1 MIAADRETGPTP
13 VERSVSIGTW
23 NMDHWKRT
31 PQQRQE
37 AWDYLQKAG
46 KADVMLLQE
55 SIAPSGMPRTRFVHR
70 EIAGRRHWGS
80 SVVAFAHDLETEEID
95 AVRTRY
101 GATRFSMLGSLPGSV
116 IVARIHVPEVGPITC
131 VSVYGAMDDDV
142 YAQTRMFRVIADL
155 IPLFD
160 SGDGRRVILGGDFNI
175 TTATRPDTLELPRYR
190 ALFCAIESL
199 GLVNLATIAEDRPD
213 TMPDCPC
220 GAGDCRHVRTFGGN
234 PGTQLDWLY
243 ATEELARRCTRLRV
257 DHTVLGT
264 LSDHAPLIAEFRVPP
279 LDGSMV
285 VDPDSFVQELGVR
298 GSPECARIA
307 EELIDWAHRKHAELE
322 RWGRMVTSFDRLPTR
337 DDDPPQIW
345 FQLDKGRPGRAEN
358 LLQWTFSIKA
368 DGRVV
373 VQFGF
378 MRTPFDT
385 SKARERLWSDLC
397 QIDGVTLKKTP
408 KGHPSFPLQNLA
420 QSEHREQFQQVFSD
434 MIDKTLQGNAGG
446 D

>member
-1 MIAADRETGPTP
+1 MTAGDRKTCSTP
-13 VERSVSIGTW
+13 VVRNLSIGTW

-31 PQQRQE
+31 SQQRKD
-37 AWDYLQKAG
+37 AWRYLQTER

-55 SIAPSGMPRTRFVHR
+55 SVAPSDIPRNRFVYR
-70 EIAGRRHWGS
+70 EIAGRRPWGS
-80 SVVAFAHDLETEEID
+80 SVVAFACDLETEEID

-131 VSVYGAMDDDV
+131 VSVYGAMDDG

-243 ATEELARRCTRLRV
+243 ATEELAHRCTRLRV
-257 DHTVLGT
+257 DHNVMGT
-264 LSDHAPLIAEFRVPP
+264 RSDHAPLIAEFRVPP
-279 LDGSMV
+279 LKGGMV
-285 VDPDSFVQELGVR
+285 VDPDSFVHELGVR
-298 GSPECARIA
+298 AGCECARIA
-307 EELIDWAHRKHAELE
+307 EELIAWAHRKHVELE
-322 RWGRMVTSFDRLPTR
+322 GSGRRVAYFNRMPTR
-337 DDDPPQIW
+337 NTDPPEIW
-345 FQLDKGRPGRAEN
+345 FQLDRLPLADGKE

-368 DGRVV
+368 DRVV
-373 VQFGF
+373 VQFQY
-378 MRTPFDT
+378 MVAPFHT
-385 SKARERLWSDLC
+385 ENARKELWSDLC
-397 QIDGVTLKKTP
+397 RIDDVTLDRCL
-408 KGHPSFPLQNLA
+408 KGRPSFPLQNLA
-420 QSEHREQFQQVFSD
+420 RSEICEQFQQVFST
-434 MIDKTLQGNAGG
+434 MIDKTLQSNAGR

>member
-13 VERSVSIGTW
+13 AERSVSIGTW

-80 SVVAFAHDLETEEID
+80 SVVAFADDLETEEID

-116 IVARIHVPEVGPITC
+116 IVARIHLPEVGPITC

-142 YAQTRMFRVIADL
+142 YAQTRMFRIIADL

-160 SGDGRRVILGGDFNI
+160 SSDGRRVILGGDFNV
-175 TTATRPDTLELPRYR
+175 TTAAGPDTPELPRYR
-190 ALFCAIESL
+190 VLLVAIESL
-199 GLVNLATIAEDRPD
+199 GLVNLATTAMDRPD
-213 TMPDCPC
+213 PIPGCPC
-220 GAGDCRHVRTFGGN
+220 RASDCRHVRTFGGK
-234 PGTQLDWLY
+234 PGTQLDWLF

-257 DHTVLGT
+257 DHTVMGAM
-264 LSDHAPLIAEFRVPP
+264 SDHAPLIAEFRVPP
-279 LDGSMV
+279 LEGGGV

-298 GSPECARIA
+298 AGPECARIA
-307 EELIDWAHRKHAELE
+307 EELIAWAHWKHAELD
-322 RWGRMVTSFDRLPTR
+322 RWDRKVVSFDRLPTR
-337 DDDPPQIW
+337 DGNPPEIW
-345 FQLDKGRPGRAEN
+345 FQLDKGRPGRVEN

-368 DGRVV
+368 DGRAV

-378 MRTPFDT
+378 MAAPFDT
-385 SKARERLWSDLC
+385 MNAREELWSDLC
-397 QIDGVTLKKTP
+397 RFDGVTLDKNL
-408 KGHPSFPLQNLA
+408 KGRPSFPLQNLT
-420 QSEHREQFQQVFSD
+420 QSEHREQFQQVFSN
-434 MIDKTLQGNAGG
+434 MIDKSLKENAGG

>member
-1 MIAADRETGPTP
+1 MTAADRENGPTQ
-13 VERSVSIGTW
+13 VVRGLSIGAW

-31 PQQRQE
+31 SLQRKD
-37 AWDYLQKAG
+37 AWRYLQTES

-55 SIAPSGMPRTRFVHR
+55 SVAPSDLPRNRFVHR
-70 EIAGRRHWGS
+70 EIAGRRPWGS

-116 IVARIHVPEVGPITC
+116 IVARIHVPEVGPITF
-131 VSVYGAMDDDV
+131 VSVYGAMDDV

-175 TTATRPDTLELPRYR
+175 TTATCPDAPELPRYR
-190 ALFCAIESL
+190 ALFAAIESL
-199 GLVNLATIAEDRPD
+199 GLVNLAKAAKDRPE
-213 TMPDCPC
+213 PIPCCPC
-220 GAGDCRHVRTFGGN
+220 HACDCRHVRTFGDN

-257 DHTVLGT
+257 DHTVIGG

-279 LDGSMV
+279 LHGSMV
-285 VDPDSFVQELGVR
+285 LDPDSFVRELGVR
-298 GSPECARIA
+298 AGPECARIA
-307 EELIDWAHRKHAELE
+307 EELIAWSLRKHAELG
-322 RWGRMVTSFDRLPTR
+322 RWDRRVASFDRLPTG
-337 DDDPPQIW
+337 DADPPEIW

-373 VQFGF
+373 VQFRY
-378 MRTPFDT
+378 MAAPFDT
-385 SKARERLWSDLC
+385 MNAREELWSDLC
-397 QIDGVTLKKTP
+397 RIEGVTLKGP
-408 KGHPSFPLQNLA
+408 IGQPSFPLKNLA
-420 QSEHREQFQQVFSD
+420 RPENLEQFQQVFSKMVD
-434 MIDKTLQGNAGG
+434 TTLKRNA
-446 D
+446 DAD